1 MYVSSI
7 KFLRKVFKMKRK
19 LIFALGILLF
29 SCFVS
34 ANCFAQSSTSDQRIV
49 GTWIGNYTIGDASI
63 TETLLFN
70 ANGSGTVTANDGK
83 EIRTGTFTY
92 GISSVGEINYIYS
105 GNSTYK
111 SVRDGTIYF
120 SPDGKTLI
128 LNNNIYRKK

>member
-1 MYVSSI
+1 
-7 KFLRKVFKMKRK
+7 MKRK
-19 LIFALGILLF
+19 LIFTLGILLF
-29 SCFVS
+29 FCFVS
-34 ANCFAQSSTSDQRIV
+34 ANCFAQSSTNDQRIV
-49 GTWIGNYTIGDASI
+49 GTWIGTFTIGDASI
-63 TETLLFN
+63 TETLVLN
-70 ANGSGTVTANDGK
+70 ANGSGTVTAVDGK

-92 GISSVGEINYIYS
+92 GISLVGEINYIYS